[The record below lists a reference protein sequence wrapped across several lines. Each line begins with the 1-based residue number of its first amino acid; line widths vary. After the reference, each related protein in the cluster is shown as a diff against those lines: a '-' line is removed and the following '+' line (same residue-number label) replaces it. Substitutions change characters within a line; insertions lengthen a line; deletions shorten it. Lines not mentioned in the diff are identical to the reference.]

1 MTGVQTCALPI
12 SLAQRPVCLRLPP
25 TTTPPPPILPFPA
38 APMPPWVSASTEHT
52 HHDTHSPAFQRKMES
67 FIHASILSPSG
78 SPLHFSIPALP
89 SCQSLSLYPHSHP
102 LDVFKLFC
110 QSSLAS
116 SFGPYLSSYFSLTCS
131 LSLSRSE
138 ERRVGKECL
147 RLCRS
152 RWSPY
157 H

>member
-12 SLAQRPVCLRLPP
+12 SYIFDNDSNGYKYALKLDTFLKGQELPNIEGLPVEELKDKVLQLPNVE
-25 TTTPPPPILPFPA
+25 LSVNSD
-38 APMPPWVSASTEHT
+38 WN
-52 HHDTHSPAFQRKMES
+52 DDLQ
-67 FIHASILSPSG
+67 ASISKGKECEFQDAIKKNDFTRIAGLKDEGYIPSPKIIDELKKSA
-78 SPLHFSIPALP
+78 PAP
-89 SCQSLSLYPHSHP
+89 TMIAVQ
-102 LDVFKLFC
+102 KI
-110 QSSLAS
+110 
-116 SFGPYLSSYFSLTCS
+116 FG
-131 LSLSRSE
+131 LSRSE